1 MSLAEAAVSGGRV
14 RWNEG
19 EMTTVWGEV
28 LPETGPGSGRDTMV
42 YALAAVAGLFT
53 GWVDIRVGDL
63 LFTALLVV
71 ACCLILGLLRPH
83 RPWRWVAIVGICV
96 PIAVVLG
103 YFVLTER
110 PDRAQIWESFLAFFP
125 GIAGAYG
132 GSMMRQAINN
142 IWSGK

>member
-1 MSLAEAAVSGGRV
+1 VSKFETAASGGRF
-14 RWNEG
+14 RENEG

-28 LPETGPGSGRDTMV
+28 LPETGPGSDRDTLV
-42 YALAAVAGLFT
+42 YVFAAAAGLFT

-71 ACCLILGLLRPH
+71 ACCLILGVLRP
-83 RPWRWVAIVGICV
+83 RRAWRWVAIVGVCV
-96 PIAVVLG
+96 PVAVVLG
-103 YFVLTER
+103 YLVLTER
-110 PDRAQIWESFLAFFP
+110 PNRAQVWESFLAFFP

-132 GSMMRQAINN
+132 GSMMRQAIDN